1 MMLML
6 PTDRLMNACLSFL
19 SGTGLLG
26 TNEEIFS
33 KKPRT
38 DMPWLIVAW
47 IMNVL
52 VLFPPMIACVA
63 LTLIG
68 IMEAVTPSTSMAP
81 KNHPLKNGEHMVM
94 PRRCEHR

>member
-19 SGTGLLG
+19 SSTGLLG

-33 KKPRT
+33 KKPQT
-38 DMPWLIVAW
+38 DMLWLIMAW

-52 VLFPPMIACVA
+52 VLFPPMITCVA

-68 IMEAVTPSTSMAP
+68 VMEAVTPLTSMAP
-81 KNHPLKNGEHMVM
+81 KNHPVKNWEHTVM
-94 PRRCEHR
+94 PRRCEH